1 MLHYQPEQF
10 IYAGE
15 ALSLT
20 TSLTKEA
27 VDVLMA
33 IDTLSEG
40 LKEIEARFLA
50 DASERRTKLK
60 AKLEAI
66 KSV

>member
-15 ALSLT
+15 TLSLT

>member
-15 ALSLT
+15 TLSLT

-33 IDTLSEG
+33 IDTMSEG